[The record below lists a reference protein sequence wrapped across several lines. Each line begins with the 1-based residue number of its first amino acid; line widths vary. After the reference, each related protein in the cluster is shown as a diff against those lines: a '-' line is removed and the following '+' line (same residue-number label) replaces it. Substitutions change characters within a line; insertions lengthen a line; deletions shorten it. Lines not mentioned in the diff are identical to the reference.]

1 MKQLK
6 QLRMIAFALAAMAFA
21 SSAMAQ
27 TVVKGQVVSAGTNES
42 LIGVTVATADNSAGT
57 ITDVEGNFELKTTP
71 DAKLTFAYIGFK
83 PLSVSVGGRNN
94 LGVIVMEEEEVLL
107 KDVVISA
114 SVAVDRQ
121 TPIAISTIDPVKIE
135 EKLGTQEFPEILK
148 STPGVYAMKEGGGFG
163 DSKVNLRGFKS
174 ENIAVMINGVPMNDM
189 EWGGVYWSNWAG
201 LADVTRSMQVQ
212 RGLGASKV
220 SAPSVGGSINIIT
233 KTIDAKKGGSA
244 SYGIGNDG
252 YNKVLFNVS
261 SGLMGN
267 GWALSLLGAKTWG
280 DGYVQGTEFE
290 GYNYFLSVAKRLSA
304 TQQVSLTAFGAP
316 QVHNQ
321 RSPYDGLSIQ
331 GWQEVK
337 KYMEPGQ
344 EYRYNATYGFGKNG
358 ERKTSAKNKYHKP
371 QISLNHIWQI
381 TPVSSLSTAL
391 YVSIGDGWGYSGQ
404 GTNSTYA
411 NQWYGSSNG
420 VLNTA
425 FRNADGTF
433 AYDKIQEL
441 NEASSNGSQ
450 MIMSLNKNQHK
461 WYGLLS
467 TYTGKLA
474 DHVDFYGGID
484 GRYYIGTHTNEISDL
499 FNGAFY
505 IDSRNRP
512 SVKPENNKAAL
523 DPNWVNEKL
532 TVGDVVYR
540 DYDGYVV
547 QEGIFGQVE
556 YNRDKLNAFVS
567 GSLNNTSQW
576 RYDRFYYDAEHA
588 KSETVNAVG
597 FTVKGGANYNLTDH
611 HNVFAN
617 VGYISRAPFFSGGAF
632 LSSAISNAVNPNA
645 VNEKIFSLE
654 GGYGF
659 RSQYLSGNLNVYHTE
674 WKDKTMARQIL
685 VSSATSIIDRAIIN
699 MQGVNSTHQGVEL
712 ELTAKPVSWLELT
725 GMLSIGDWLWTNDP
739 VGYYYTSNG
748 QPVTQSYEIA
758 SGIQAD
764 DHASSTLRLNGVKEG
779 GSAQLS
785 SAIGANFRLGRGIRF
800 GVDWNYFGKNYADW
814 ALNADSD
821 LKIGGEKTFETPWVF
836 PNYSTFDLN
845 ASYSFNMGGFR
856 TVLSGNINNLFD
868 QEYIS
873 QAYDGSGHD
882 WQSAYRV
889 FYGFGR
895 TLSLRLKV
903 NF

>member
-1 MKQLK
+1 MQMKEFK
-6 QLRMIAFALAAMAFA
+6 KIASLLIAMVLA

-42 LIGVTVATADNSAGT
+42 LVGVTVATADNSAGT
-57 ITDVEGNFELKTTP
+57 VTDLNGYFELKVAP
-71 DAKLTFAYIGFK
+71 NANLTFSYVGFK
-83 PLSVSVGGRNN
+83 SLAVFVGGKSD
-94 LGVIVMEEEEVLL
+94 LGVITLAEEEVLL
-107 KDVVISA
+107 KDVVITA
-114 SVAVDRQ
+114 SIAVDRQ

-148 STPGVYAMKEGGGFG
+148 STPAVYATKEGGGFG
-163 DSKVNLRGFKS
+163 DSQVKLRGFKS

-201 LADVTRSMQVQ
+201 LPDVTRSMQIQ

-252 YNKVLFNVS
+252 YNKALFTVS
-261 SGLMGN
+261 SGLLKN
-267 GWALSLLGAKTWG
+267 GWALTLLGGKTWG
-280 DGYVQGTEFE
+280 DGYIQGTEFE
-290 GYNYFLSVAKRLSA
+290 GYNYFLSVAKRLGE
-304 TQQVSLTAFGAP
+304 TQQLSLTAFGAP

-321 RSPYDGLSIQ
+321 RSNYDGLFIQ
-331 GWQEVK
+331 GWQQVK
-337 KYMEPGQ
+337 KYMEPGE
-344 EYRYNATYGFGKNG
+344 EYRYNPTYGFGKNG

-381 TPVSSLSTAL
+381 TPTSSLSTAL
-391 YVSIGDGWGYSGQ
+391 YLSIGDGWGYSGQ
-404 GTNSTYA
+404 GTSSTYA

-420 VLNTA
+420 TLNTT
-425 FRNADGTF
+425 FRNPDGTF

-441 NEASSNGSQ
+441 NESSVNGSQ
-450 MIMSLNKNQHK
+450 MIMSVSKNQHK

-467 TYTGKLA
+467 TYTGKLTENI
-474 DHVDFYGGID
+474 DFYAGID
-484 GRYYIGTHTNEISDL
+484 GRYYIGTHTNEIIDL
-499 FNGAFY
+499 YNGDFY

-512 SVKPENNKAAL
+512 LVKPENNKAAL

-547 QEGIFGQVE
+547 QEGVFGQIE
-556 YNRDKLNAFVS
+556 YNADKLNAFVS

-588 KSETVNAVG
+588 KSETVNAIG
-597 FTVKGGANYNLTDH
+597 FTVKGGANYNLTAN

-617 VGYISRAPFFSGGAF
+617 IGYISRAPFFSGGAF
-632 LSSAISNAVNPNA
+632 LSSATSNATNPDA
-645 VNEKIFSLE
+645 VNEKIFSVE

-659 RSQYLSGNLNVYHTE
+659 RSRYLSANLNIYHTE
-674 WKDKTMARQIL
+674 WKDKTMARQIEITTANA
-685 VSSATSIIDRAIIN
+685 VIDRALIN
-699 MQGVNSTHQGVEL
+699 MQGVNSTHQGIEL
-712 ELTAKPVSWLELT
+712 ELTAKPVNWLELS
-725 GMLSIGDWLWTNDP
+725 GMLSIGDWKWDNDP

-748 QPVTQSYEIA
+748 QPVTTRYEIA
-758 SGIQAD
+758 SGFQAE
-764 DHASSTLRLNGVKEG
+764 DHASSKLLLAGVKEG
-779 GSAQLS
+779 GSAQVT
-785 SAIGANFRLGRGIRF
+785 SALGANFRLGHGVRAGI
-800 GVDWNYFGKNYADW
+800 DWNYFGRNYADW
-814 ALNADSD
+814 SFSASSD
-821 LKIGGEKTFETPWVF
+821 LIIGGEKAFNTPWMI
-836 PNYSTFDLN
+836 PDYNTFDLN
-845 ASYSFNMGGFR
+845 ASYTFNMGGFR
-856 TVLSGNINNLFD
+856 STLSGNINNLFN

-873 QAYDGSGHD
+873 QAIDGSNHD
-882 WQSAYRV
+882 WQTAYRV

-895 TLSLRLKV
+895 TMSVRLKV